1 MTSLK
6 NVADVKFFDK
16 ETGEEVAFTEGTVES
31 SCQSPPSPSDEIRSM
46 SYSATLMVDSFRAL
60 YGYDNRSL
68 NDYLRT
74 GIEARMH
81 REFLRR
87 YYTSKRRAVVFI
99 GG

>member
-16 ETGEEVAFTEGTVES
+16 ETGEEVAFTEMTIES
-31 SCQSPPSPSDEIRSM
+31 SCQSPPSPSDAIRSM
-46 SYSATLMVDSFRAL
+46 AYSCTLRVESFRSL

-68 NDYLRT
+68 NSYLRA

-87 YYTSKRRAVVFI
+87 YYTSKKKAVVFI